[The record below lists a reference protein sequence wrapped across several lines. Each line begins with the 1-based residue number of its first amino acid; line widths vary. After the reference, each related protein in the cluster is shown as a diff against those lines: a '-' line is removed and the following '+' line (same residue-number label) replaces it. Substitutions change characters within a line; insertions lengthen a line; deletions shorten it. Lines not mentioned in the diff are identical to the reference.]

1 MSEHWFEFNPR
12 LWPINEG
19 YFGETEGIR
28 KILDQLGKLR
38 DKYASKPYAYDLR
51 IEKDPGMD
59 KLCKLFCEEFGFY
72 DFVLTIEKSIQYNA
86 FTFPIGS
93 SWDQVNTRKDIEI
106 TPTGYRYKKGNKYLC
121 WIVISGG
128 FFYNTRQ
135 FTHREILGIILHEVG
150 HNFSPKV
157 PAINIGRTLGS
168 AFAVMTAV
176 TIGMMNAPAGIVML
190 LTSSSHFYKFGIF
203 VERYIKKNHPDFAD
217 ALGLIS
223 YYINMY
229 KDVVGEIKFIQS
241 LGSMFTIPLNT
252 IDILLGKIWS
262 YISMLIRSPGNI
274 CFIVTGYSDEQ
285 FADSFPAMY
294 GLGPDMGSA
303 LDKLSGMK
311 HGLVSQEGIADEC
324 PIIAALYD
332 LCTLP
337 IYIVLAPLDMHPA
350 IFERIKNVQRVLEE
364 EATNTGNPRLKKRI
378 AEDNKK
384 LTKYLNEYY
393 NVNHNYLEEMNKR
406 KGDRLARDDYFSRN
420 YYALILH
427 VLGGDLRHHIAD
439 KLFDA
444 RGAISSKRDREEMA
458 KQRQVE

>member
-1 MSEHWFEFNPR
+1 M
-12 LWPINEG
+12 
-19 YFGETEGIR
+19 
-28 KILDQLGKLR
+28 
-38 DKYASKPYAYDLR
+38 
-51 IEKDPGMD
+51 
-59 KLCKLFCEEFGFY
+59 
-72 DFVLTIEKSIQYNA
+72 
-86 FTFPIGS
+86 
-93 SWDQVNTRKDIEI
+93 EI

-121 WIVISGG
+121 WIILGGG
-128 FFYNTRQ
+128 FFYNTKR
-135 FTHREILGIILHEVG
+135 FTHREVLGIILHEVG

-157 PAINIGRTLGS
+157 PGINIGRTLGS
-168 AFAVMTAV
+168 ALVVMSAIA
-176 TIGMMNAPAGIVML
+176 IGMMNAPAGVAIL
-190 LTSSSHFYKFGIF
+190 LTNSSAFFKFGIF
-203 VERYIKKNHPDFAD
+203 VERYIKNNYPDFAD

-229 KDVVGEIKFIQS
+229 KDMVGEIKFIQS
-241 LGSMFTIPLNT
+241 LGNMFVIPMST
-252 IDILLGKIWS
+252 IDILLGRIWN
-262 YISMLIRSPGNI
+262 YISMLIKTPGNV
-274 CFIVTGYSDEQ
+274 CFLVTGYSDEQ

-294 GLGPDMGSA
+294 GLGPDIASA

-311 HGLVSQEGIADEC
+311 NGYVSQEVIADEC

-350 IFERIKNVQRVLEE
+350 VFERIKNVQRVLEE
-364 EATNTGNPRLKKRI
+364 EAANTGNPRLKARV

-406 KGDRLARDDYFSRN
+406 KGTRLANDDYFSRN

-427 VLGGDLRHHIAD
+427 VLGGDIRHHIAD
-439 KLFDA
+439 RLFDA

-458 KQRQVE
+458 NSK